1 MKLTNISRKRLIE
14 NAGIFKEGST
24 DRDAIAHFVWG
35 RDEFMEKSEDEIEGL
50 IDTLEK
56 EYNASKGN
64 YSNVDDYI
72 EELEQSGGLE
82 GMLSEIQYSESDK
95 QALTSAIQSLGQLPG
110 LQGDDLAQAI
120 EDGYYALTDNL
131 PNLVND
137 LAKAARAVSNV
148 SPQAKAIMQ
157 KELKIYRDIEALL
170 NSSVLGAVL

>member
-1 MKLTNISRKRLIE
+1 MKHETSKKRLQE
-14 NAGIFKEGST
+14 LAN
-24 DRDAIAHFVWG
+24 
-35 RDEFMEKSEDEIEGL
+35 IEG
-50 IDTLEK
+50 
-56 EYNASKGN
+56 
-64 YSNVDDYI
+64 NVN
-72 EELEQSGGLE
+72 
-82 GMLSEIQYSESDK
+82 EIQYSESDK
-95 QALTSAIQSLGQLPG
+95 QALTGAIESLGQLPG

-148 SPQAKAIMQ
+148 SPQAKAIME